1 MDLQVLAQLIPL
13 GGVSVLLIYLLGLLM
28 TERASWVRERA
39 VMIDEW
45 NQERARMREEH
56 RSDMA
61 RTTEDLSHNIAH
73 LRSRVVELEAEVA
86 DLRLIQ
92 RGQ

>member
-1 MDLQVLAQLIPL
+1 MDLASVAQLIPL

-45 NQERARMREEH
+45 NEERARMRAEH
-56 RSDMA
+56 RADMDRA
-61 RTTEDLSHNIAH
+61 TADLNRNLDH
-73 LRSRVVELEAEVA
+73 LRSRVLELEGEVA
-86 DLRLIQ
+86 SLRLAE
-92 RGQ
+92 RDR